1 MDIKNLFNKGSNNSQ
16 CPIFNF
22 FEKHNVSIK
31 RFKNMTCI
39 DKKGHC
45 KETLIRINCRITVK
59 TIKQMVK
66 DNKSFID
73 VDKYIRE
80 NVF

>member
-1 MDIKNLFNKGSNNSQ
+1 MDKKNLFNKGTNSSQ
-16 CPIFNF
+16 CPIFNY
-22 FEKHNVSIK
+22 FERLNISFKD
-31 RFKNMTCI
+31 FKNMSCI

-45 KETLIRINCRITVK
+45 KEPLIRINCRITVK

-66 DNKSFID
+66 DKKSSID
-73 VDKYIRE
+73 VNKYIRE